1 MSKKKSSR
9 HGDEKGRSA
18 RHRVSKLASA
28 IAKRELAKARTLLA
42 SLVAE
47 PAAAESLRSQLRAK
61 PHRGIAEG
69 DTLLHLAVKSG
80 DAGLV
85 RLLTE
90 HGADVNAAD
99 ARGRLP
105 GHRLFGV
112 CCPPEPAPAEAEAA
126 ALYRRAFGGDYEGLG
141 AAPPPPSEESA
152 WRERLAEE
160 SGRGSAEESYFEAAE
175 RGETSGGGFGWAGD
189 SEEGGYASWSDD
201 GGGDW
206 FSEAELRRWHPDKFV
221 ARWGARLCPAER
233 EAILARVTAVSQC
246 LTQLMAG

>member
-9 HGDEKGRSA
+9 HGDETGRSA

-105 GHRLFGV
+105 GHVAG
-112 CCPPEPAPAEAEAA
+112 PAGARALLEAA
-126 ALYRRAFGGDYEGLG
+126 AAANVLLDRERCDDSGCSACAARLNRRLQRRWAAALTADAECRSGGRRAVPG
-141 AAPPPPSEESA
+141 AA
-152 WRERLAEE
+152 R
-160 SGRGSAEESYFEAAE
+160 GRGARGGRG
-175 RGETSGGGFGWAGD
+175 RGELPSLTPP
-189 SEEGGYASWSDD
+189 
-201 GGGDW
+201 
-206 FSEAELRRWHPDKFV
+206 LRV
-221 ARWGARLCPAER
+221 IPAEPLLCR
-233 EAILARVTAVSQC
+233 MSWL
-246 LTQLMAG
+246 

>member
-9 HGDEKGRSA
+9 HGDETGRSA

-105 GHRLFGV
+105 GH
-112 CCPPEPAPAEAEAA
+112 EAA